1 MVHFLLPCLIFSA
14 RERKLLLPNNDGAN
28 SKQMLSRQS
37 QPWRLRADDE
47 YAGFLNWKNNK
58 QYVHTA
64 HTYINLHISYII
76 FGNIPIMNIWQTI
89 NSKASE
95 SNLFNHLASFQKKKQ
110 GRRGRPLPPSG
121 LWHTSPPMPS
131 SMPSA
136 PPTTSSSS
144 SCANVADS
152 PPWYAH
158 NHTKSYQ

>member
-95 SNLFNHLASFQKKKQ
+95 SNLFNHLASFQKKTRQ
-110 GRRGRPLPPSG
+110 TRQ
-121 LWHTSPPMPS
+121 T
-131 SMPSA
+131 SA
-136 PPTTSSSS
+136 PIWAVAHFTT
-144 SCANVADS
+144 
-152 PPWYAH
+152 YAVQH
-158 NHTKSYQ
+158 AIGTSDDVIIVILRQCGGQSTMICP